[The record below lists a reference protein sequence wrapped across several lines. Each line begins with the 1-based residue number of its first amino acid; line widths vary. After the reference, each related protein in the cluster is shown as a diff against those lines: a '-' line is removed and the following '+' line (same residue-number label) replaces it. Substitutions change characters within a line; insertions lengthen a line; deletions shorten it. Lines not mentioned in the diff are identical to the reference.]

1 MFEGCTRKFLDHISP
16 SGPIIWFH
24 MFGELKVLGTS
35 RSHIL
40 GSVIIGPRVI
50 HRNYV
55 INSYS
60 HMADSQNLAKRNY
73 SWIERESII

>member
-1 MFEGCTRKFLDHISP
+1 LRNAPENFLIISHDD
-16 SGPIIWFH
+16 PIIWFH
-24 MFGELKVLGTS
+24 MFEELKDLGTS
-35 RSHIL
+35 RSLTL

-60 HMADSQNLAKRNY
+60 HMTGSFSSRKMHMVTT
-73 SWIERESII
+73 

>member
-1 MFEGCTRKFLDHISP
+1 MFEGCTKKFLDHISS

-24 MFGELKVLGTS
+24 IFGELKALETS
-35 RSHIL
+35 SSRIL
-40 GSVIIGPRVI
+40 GSVIIRLRVI

-60 HMADSQNLAKRNY
+60 HMAGSQNLAQRNY